1 MDRQHEA
8 DTGLPVD
15 QSYLECGLPRY
26 LQESLDE
33 MKAVWE
39 ALDAGKEHLRWDCY
53 YCSLQAD
60 INSAEVDGLIS
71 TEQAWYLR
79 EQYLRIERCDG
90 SVLL

>member
-1 MDRQHEA
+1 MSQRYDEA
-8 DTGLPVD
+8 TGLPTD
-15 QSYLECGLPRY
+15 RSYLECGLPRY

-33 MKAVWE
+33 MKRSWAVVDGGGD
-39 ALDAGKEHLRWDCY
+39 DAHWDCY

-79 EQYLRIERCDG
+79 EQYLRIERCC
-90 SVLL
+90 